1 MASGGRLP
9 KSEALFDRLVV
20 GLDVIVETE
29 AEFQIGDG
37 GKGLINWSGGGK
49 AIEVTT
55 GLRTSAVPTLS
66 LIPSA
71 LV

>member
-29 AEFQIGDG
+29 AELQIGDG
-37 GKGLINWSGGGK
+37 GKSLINRSGGGK
-49 AIEVTT
+49 AIEGHDGVKDF
-55 GLRTSAVPTLS
+55 GRAD
-66 LIPSA
+66 A
-71 LV
+71 